1 MAGSPYRLEF
11 SAKAAR
17 QFKALPPQ
25 VQKLLQPHLDGVAEN
40 IRSPRVTKLS
50 EYETLFRCRAGE
62 YRIFFEIQEAQRVI
76 LLVKVGHRREVYRK

>member
-1 MAGSPYRLEF
+1 MAELPYRLEF

-25 VQKLLQPHLDGVAEN
+25 VQRLLQPHLDTLAVN
-40 IRSPRVTKLS
+40 PRSPRVTKLS
-50 EYETLFRCRAGE
+50 EYETLFRCRAGD
-62 YRIFFEIQEAQRVI
+62 YRIFFEIQEDERFI